1 MSLSFSVSLPLPFS
15 FPLSVSSAPLNSPV
29 RDGEEGLFPVQ
40 SAPFYDS
47 IVISNSVLDDTMSV
61 ATAPPALKSA
71 LSRQFSRQITHL
83 SFSDIEVKAKGLH
96 EHGERERGK
105 GE

>member
-1 MSLSFSVSLPLPFS
+1 MSLSLSFSASLSLLSLSPL
-15 FPLSVSSAPLNSPV
+15 APLNSPV

-47 IVISNSVLDDTMSV
+47 IVISNSILDDTMSV

-96 EHGERERGK
+96 EHGERGRGD
-105 GE
+105 